1 MKRIILFLF
10 LIVITL
16 SGCMTKDVSEE
27 KTKIEFLSQLETNS
41 NNEVEITL
49 QLIAP
54 NGDIEKDPEFQ
65 AKMELFN
72 ENNEL
77 RAEAN
82 MPERPFMKKGELYQ
96 IFTWRGQ
103 LDPGQYQLKW
113 SSAKFGGTDVSFE
126 VVQNPSGLIS
136 IGNLSIVNN
145 QAN

>member
-1 MKRIILFLF
+1 MIFLV
-10 LIVITL
+10 LIATTM
-16 SGCMTKDVSEE
+16 SGCMTKDVPEE
-27 KTKIEFLSQLETNS
+27 KMKIDFLSQVQANS
-41 NNEVEITL
+41 NNEVEISL
-49 QLIAP
+49 QLISP
-54 NGDIEKDPEFQ
+54 DRDIEVDPAFD
-65 AKMELFN
+65 AKMELIN
-72 ENNEL
+72 ENKEL

-103 LDPGQYQLKW
+103 LDPGNYQLNW
-113 SSAKFGGTDVSFE
+113 SSANFGGTTVAFE

>member
-126 VVQNPSGLIS
+126 VVQNPSGMIS

>member
-10 LIVITL
+10 LIDITL
-16 SGCMTKDVSEE
+16 GGCMTKDISEE
-27 KTKIEFLSQLETNS
+27 KTQMEFLSQLETNS

>member
-1 MKRIILFLF
+1 
-10 LIVITL
+10 
-16 SGCMTKDVSEE
+16 MTKDVSEE

-82 MPERPFMKKGELYQ
+82 MPERPLMKKGELYQ